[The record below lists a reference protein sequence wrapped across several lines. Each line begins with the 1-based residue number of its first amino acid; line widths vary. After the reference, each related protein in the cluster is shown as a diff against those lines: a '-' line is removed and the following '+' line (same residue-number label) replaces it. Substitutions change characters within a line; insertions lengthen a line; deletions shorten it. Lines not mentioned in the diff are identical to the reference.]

1 MKKYLLYTIVVLGI
15 GSMLTTSCLEENLG
29 VGNIKQEMQ
38 GGEGWNKIKPLKFI
52 TLLICL
58 MQSWELFRGLLIIS
72 MVWVTLVL

>member
-38 GGEGWNKIKPLKFI
+38 GGEGWNKNKTIEIYYLTNLSDAVMGAVP
-52 TLLICL
+52 
-58 MQSWELFRGLLIIS
+58 GGY
-72 MVWVTLVL
+72 